1 MRLGPE
7 PKATRGFMGWRE
19 GLGELTGFGW
29 VGERIGCIC
38 RVFARVS
45 DILALGS
52 QAQGA
57 ELAEGRV
64 NSGKM
69 SNVFGIERVYR
80 GSDRYYI
87 ILNGNCSVF

>member
-29 VGERIGCIC
+29 VGERIGCIW

-45 DILALGS
+45 DILGRKLK
-52 QAQGA
+52 AQNSP
-57 ELAEGRV
+57 RV
-64 NSGKM
+64 
-69 SNVFGIERVYR
+69 VYIR
-80 GSDRYYI
+80 ARCRMCLESSVCTEVLIDI
-87 ILNGNCSVF
+87 ILY